1 MNPNDVVLY
10 PLLTEKSMDRVD
22 KNNELV
28 FVVSMNAN
36 KNQIQQAVEKI
47 YAVKVQRVNTGIDRK
62 GRKRAYVKLAKE
74 FQAIDIMTKMGV
86 I

>member
-1 MNPNDVVLY
+1 MNPHDIVLY

-28 FVVSMNAN
+28 FIVTNRAN
-36 KNQIQQAVEKI
+36 KNQVHEAVEKI
-47 YAVKVQRVNTGIDRK
+47 YAVKVDRVNTAIDRK
-62 GRKRAYVKLAKE
+62 GRKRAFVKLKKE
-74 FQAIDIMTKMGV
+74 FHAIDIMTKMGV

>member
-1 MNPNDVVLY
+1 MDPHAIIRY

-28 FVVSMNAN
+28 FVVQMTAN
-36 KNQIQQAVEKI
+36 KKLIQHAVEKL
-47 YAVKVQRVNTGIDRK
+47 YAVKVERVNTSIDTK
-62 GRKRAYVKLAKE
+62 GRKRAFVKLAKE
-74 FQAIDIMTKMGV
+74 FQAINIMSRMGV

>member
-1 MNPNDVVLY
+1 MNQYDVVKY

-28 FVVSMNAN
+28 FVVSMKAN
-36 KNQIQQAVEKI
+36 KNQIQEAIEKI
-47 YAVKVQRVNTGIDRK
+47 YAVKVQRVNTSIDTK
-62 GRKRAYVKLAKE
+62 GRKRAFVKLTKE
-74 FQAIDIMTKMGV
+74 FHAIDLMTKMGV

>member
-1 MNPNDVVLY
+1 MNPHDVVLY

-28 FVVSMNAN
+28 FVISAKAN
-36 KNQIQQAVEKI
+36 KKEVQSAVEKL
-47 YAVKVQRVNTGIDRK
+47 YAVKVQRVNTLLDRK
-62 GRKRAYVKLAKE
+62 GRKRAFVKLEKE

-86 I
+86 L

>member
-1 MNPNDVVLY
+1 MNPHDVVLY

-28 FVVSMNAN
+28 FVVSIKSN
-36 KNQIQQAVEKI
+36 KRDVQQAVEKL
-47 YAVKVQRVNTGIDRK
+47 YAVKVERVNTLIDRK
-62 GRKRAYVKLAKE
+62 GRKRAFVKLTKGH
-74 FQAIDIMTKMGV
+74 QAIDIMTRMGV